1 MNKYQF
7 KTKTPS
13 GLGNVYYYCYADD
26 RFETYLNIKNIKYKK
41 NWKNQGKNEFEQLQ
55 QELQRKDK
63 TIQIMEN
70 YLELI
75 YDLGYDHDGCETT
88 GDLICLMDELV
99 RYASLG
105 RACNTTEVIYENG
118 NNKYNILHEEI
129 KK

>member
-55 QELQRKDK
+55 QELQRKDNNWNELK
-63 TIQIMEN
+63 TYIQMNINATCNMNNDN
-70 YLELI
+70 YNEGRYKAYCDILDKINELE
-75 YDLGYDHDGCETT
+75 E
-88 GDLICLMDELV
+88 
-99 RYASLG
+99 R
-105 RACNTTEVIYENG
+105 
-118 NNKYNILHEEI
+118 K
-129 KK
+129 